1 MGCVGSHPGMGHDGA
16 MLTVLLPPSEGKAPG
31 GSGAGWD
38 PASGRFGRLA
48 DERRSVAKA
57 LVEADGGTEKMLG
70 ARGELLDRA
79 RAANRTVIGAPTLP
93 AWRRFTGVVWTALD
107 PRSLPADA
115 KRRSRSS
122 VVVVSALAGLT
133 AWSDPVPDFRL
144 KLSAKAP
151 GVGRLDVFW
160 REPLS
165 AVLNRHLARRTVVDL
180 LPNEHR
186 AAWLPDPSRYRLL
199 RPHITTVNGA
209 PGGHFAKAAKGALAR
224 ALLLDEDT
232 DRVLAT
238 FDPGPL
244 FHLDVETVTPG

>member
-1 MGCVGSHPGMGHDGA
+1 MGP
-16 MLTVLLPPSEGKAPG
+16 MLVLLLPPSEGKAPG
-31 GSGAGWD
+31 GTGAGWD
-38 PASGRFGRLA
+38 PGSGRFGRLA

-79 RAANRTVIGAPTLP
+79 QAANQVVIGAPTLP

-107 PRSLPADA
+107 PRSLPPEA
-115 KRRSRSS
+115 KKRARQS
-122 VVVVSALAGLT
+122 VIVVSALTGLT

-144 KLSAKAP
+144 KLSANAP
-151 GVGRLDVFW
+151 GVGRLDAFW

-165 AVLNRHLARRTVVDL
+165 AALNHQLRRRTVVDL

-186 AAWLPDPSRYRLL
+186 AAWVPDPSRYRLV
-199 RPHITTVNGA
+199 RPHLTTVNGA

-224 ALLLDEDT
+224 ALLLGDDS
-232 DRVLAT
+232 DQVLAS
-238 FDPGPL
+238 FDPGL
-244 FHLDVETVTPG
+244 LLHLEVEEVRPG